1 MMNRKLKLAMTA
13 SILGLC
19 LSLPMA
25 SPVAVEA
32 SADWGSIIGAVV
44 GGASAYKQI
53 DKQMD
58 YVNNTEEGR
67 QEYFAKMKEE
77 QGVSDNAYY
86 NGMLDEIM
94 TNLTNGIAASDPSI
108 KDKPFLYFLNADTS
122 FNAACGLGHCMTV
135 NIGLFSISENTDE
148 VAFVLGHEMG
158 HGMKDHVVKGTRKK
172 LNTIIGAQIAAGAL
186 GGGELANI
194 AMSAMVGQINNV
206 QITKKNEW
214 EADNL
219 SFDYCYAAGYN
230 PGAGAALWQ
239 RIFEKQGE
247 FKNSLAGEIFSP
259 NDHPG
264 NEERRDNYEK
274 KLVALSGK
282 HVSIKKNSDMVQV
295 NGKDF
300 VAPAAISSM
309 SGAERKYFLMG
320 NLAAAYNHGQDKLS
334 ATASD
339 GTVYLGNQA
348 IITPTGDDPSAAE
361 LAKRLNEI
369 K

>member
-1 MMNRKLKLAMTA
+1 MTRKIKLALTA
-13 SILGLC
+13 SLLGLS
-19 LSLPMA
+19 LGLPMA
-25 SPVAVEA
+25 MPMPVEA
-32 SADWGSIIGAVV
+32 SADWGSIIGAVI

-53 DKQMD
+53 DQQMD

-67 QEYFAKMKEE
+67 QQYFAKMKEE
-77 QGVSDNAYY
+77 QGVSYDAYY
-86 NGMLDEIM
+86 NSMLDEIM
-94 TNLTNGIAASDPSI
+94 TNLSNGIAASDPSI
-108 KDKPFLYFLNADTS
+108 NDKPFLYFLNADTS

-135 NIGLFSISENTDE
+135 NIGLFSISDNIDE

-186 GGGELANI
+186 GGGQLANM

-219 SFDYCYAAGYN
+219 SFDYCYQAGYN

-239 RIFEKQGE
+239 RVFEKEGE
-247 FKNSLAGEIFSP
+247 FKNNLLGEIFSP

-264 NEERRDNYEK
+264 HEERRDNYTK

-282 HVSIKKNSDMVQV
+282 HASLKKDSDMVQV

-300 VAPAAISSM
+300 VTPSATSSM
-309 SGAERKYFLMG
+309 SSAERKYFVLG
-320 NLAAAYNHGQDKLS
+320 NLAAAYDHGQNKNN
-334 ATASD
+334 ATASG

-348 IITPTGDDPSAAE
+348 ILTPTGDDPSAE
-361 LAKRLNEI
+361 VLAKRLNEI